1 MNPVYDLIAERLVS
15 YFGVPAEL
23 VRPEATMEDLEVD
36 SLMLAEIAVIIE
48 DEHGFRVEDAVVDAT
63 VTMTLGEVAERLDR
77 ARLRAASGGSGEPPG
92 EPVQVPESAS

>member
-15 YFGVPAEL
+15 YFGVPADL

-48 DEHGFRVEDAVVDAT
+48 DEHGFRVEDAVTDAT
-63 VTMTLGEVAERLDR
+63 VDMTLGEIADRLDR
-77 ARLRAASGGSGEPPG
+77 ERRRAESDEPG
-92 EPVQVPESAS
+92 DGRTVQVPESAS